1 MVSCPSGYDT
11 PPFFCQVPFCYNGH
25 VPSILDVAK
34 RAGVA
39 PTTAKRAI
47 NEPHLLAP
55 ATLERVRKA
64 IEELGYEPDQ
74 VAGGLRRGRTR
85 TLGLMVGNII
95 EPFFASLIRSV
106 AHAAQERG
114 YALIVTDSEY
124 DTKVERANL
133 RVMLGHRVSGLI
145 IRSGYGEPNLDY
157 LRRMQ
162 ERGTYILEIDYFY
175 PESPFSHVMLDNPT
189 CVFEG
194 VRYLYALG
202 HRQIAALGS
211 YDPVH
216 HPEERSRSFP
226 EALRSL
232 GLPVIESY
240 QRVIRLVEPEAYRLT
255 LELMRL
261 PEPPTALFALNG
273 SEAAGA
279 FRALQE
285 LGLRIPQDVSLLTF
299 DNYSWTS
306 LVTPPLDVIEQPVEE
321 MGRAA
326 VEIVLE
332 AVEHQTL
339 DKVVRRR
346 FPGRLI
352 RRGSCTA
359 APATPTG

>member
-1 MVSCPSGYDT
+1 M
-11 PPFFCQVPFCYNGH
+11 
-25 VPSILDVAK
+25 PSILDVAK

-95 EPFFASLIRSV
+95 EPFFASLTRSV
-106 AHAAQERG
+106 AREARARG
-114 YALIVTDSEY
+114 YALMVADSEY
-124 DTKVERANL
+124 DSSLELQNL
-133 RVMLGHRVSGLI
+133 RLFRGQRVSGLI
-145 IRSGYGEPNLDY
+145 IRSAFGSPNLDY
-157 LRRMQ
+157 LKQMQ
-162 ERGTYILEIDYFY
+162 ARGTYILEIDHFY
-175 PESPFSHVMLDNPT
+175 PDSPFSYVMLDGRQ

-194 VRYLYALG
+194 VRYLYELG
-202 HRQIAALGS
+202 HRRIATLGD
-211 YDPVH
+211 YHPVLT
-216 HPEERSRSFP
+216 PDERSRVFP
-226 EALRSL
+226 EAMQAV
-232 GLPVIESY
+232 GLSPNPAY
-240 QRVIRLVEPEAYRLT
+240 QRVIERSEEAAYQLT

-261 PEPPTALFALNG
+261 PEPPTALFSLTG

-279 FRALQE
+279 FRALRE

-326 VEIVLE
+326 VEIVLD

-352 RRGSCTA
+352 RRGSC
-359 APATPTG
+359 APPGG